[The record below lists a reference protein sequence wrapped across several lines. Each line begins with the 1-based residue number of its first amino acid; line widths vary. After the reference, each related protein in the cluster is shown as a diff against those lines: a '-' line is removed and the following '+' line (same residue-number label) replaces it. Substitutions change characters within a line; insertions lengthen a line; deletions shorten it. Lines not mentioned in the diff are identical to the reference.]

1 MLTEPLNVA
10 FMYVV
15 SQSVICYSH
24 RDFGYSRSATNHLS
38 LFTYHLLNFAPLRD
52 IFPYLAAFP
61 AFPRVSLALR
71 AERNTFRRA
80 NDMRPLDTK
89 PR

>member
-1 MLTEPLNVA
+1 M
-10 FMYVV
+10 
-15 SQSVICYSH
+15 H
-24 RDFGYSRSATNHLS
+24 SAAVKVRLPNFKCSFLCVLRLFAAISGFS
-38 LFTYHLLNFAPLRD
+38 LFFAALRE

-61 AFPRVSLALR
+61 AFPPVSLALR